1 MEEKKF
7 NQFNYQNNFIKE
19 KYDRVNLTV
28 PKGKKEKIRAAAAAE
43 GKSVNDFIN
52 AAIDARM
59 SGSGPEAKKTEAPA
73 EPKKATK
80 QKPEDG
86 QQAEKK
92 AGEVGFIVVDKRRNS
107 NIPDPGADY
116 YVGGNYKQDGKKYPV
131 VSSNRKEAKIFTKKF
146 NAQRAIEQVRAYCDM
161 YNFEVEKITL

>member
-7 NQFNYQNNFIKE
+7 DQFSYQNNFIKE

-28 PKGKKEKIRAAAAAE
+28 PKGKKEKIKAAAAVE
-43 GKSVNDFIN
+43 GKSVNDYIN

-59 SGSGPEAKKTEAPA
+59 SGSMAAAPVQPEAPA
-73 EPKKATK
+73 EPKPKKAAR
-80 QKPEDG
+80 
-86 QQAEKK
+86 QQAEPKT
-92 AGEVGFIVVDKRRNS
+92 GEVGFIVVDNEKKN
-107 NIPDPGADY
+107 Y

-131 VSSNRKEAKIFTKKF
+131 VSSDRHDAKIFTKKF

-161 YNFEVEKITL
+161 FNFEVEKITL

>member
-1 MEEKKF
+1 MAEKKF
-7 NQFNYQNNFIKE
+7 DQFSYQNNFIKE

-28 PKGKKEKIRAAAAAE
+28 PKGKKEKIKAAAAAE

-59 SGSGPEAKKTEAPA
+59 SDSGPEAKKKETPA
-73 EPKKATK
+73 EPKQAAKKDAGQQVPK
-80 QKPEDG
+80 QKT
-86 QQAEKK
+86 
-92 AGEVGFIVVDKRRNS
+92 GEVGFIVVDNEKKN
-107 NIPDPGADY
+107 Y

-131 VSSNRKEAKIFTKKF
+131 VSSDKHDAKIFTKKF

-161 YNFEVEKITL
+161 FNFEVEKITL

>member
-7 NQFNYQNNFIKE
+7 DQFSYQNNFIKE

-28 PKGKKEKIRAAAAAE
+28 PKGKKEKIKAAAAAE

-59 SGSGPEAKKTEAPA
+59 SGSGPEVQKTEAPA
-73 EPKKATK
+73 EPKKPA
-80 QKPEDG
+80 Q
-86 QQAEKK
+86 QQAAEPQK
-92 AGEVGFIVVDKRRNS
+92 GEVGFIVVDKRRNS
-107 NIPDPGADY
+107 KIQDPGADY

-131 VSSNRKEAKIFTKKF
+131 VSSDRKDAKIFTKKF
-146 NAQRAIEQVRAYCDM
+146 NAQRAIDQVRAYCDM
-161 YNFEVEKITL
+161 FDFEVEKITL

>member
-7 NQFNYQNNFIKE
+7 DQFSYQNNFIKE

-28 PKGKKEKIRAAAAAE
+28 PKGKKEKIKAAAAAE
-43 GKSVNDFIN
+43 GKSVNDYIN

-59 SGSGPEAKKTEAPA
+59 SGNAEAAAPVQKKAPA
-73 EPKKATK
+73 EPKKETR
-80 QKPEDG
+80 
-86 QQAEKK
+86 QQAEAKT
-92 AGEVGFIVVDKRRNS
+92 GEVGFIVIDNEKKS
-107 NIPDPGADY
+107 Y

-131 VSSNRKEAKIFTKKF
+131 VSSDRNDAKIFTKKF

-161 YNFEVEKITL
+161 FNFEVEKITL